1 MAYETRVLRRD
12 FAAMRKYTAA
22 LDSYTNAEQFR
33 TAELATK
40 TSHAIFRR
48 TWMDRLLKRGTDI
61 VASLVVLVLGFPF
74 FLAIALLIKLT
85 SKGPVFFKQERVGED
100 GDNFALF
107 KFRTMRTNC
116 DDSLHREF
124 TRNFIQG
131 RLPEPSLDVGKSEV
145 YKMTDDPRI
154 TAVGGFLRKTSLDE
168 LPQFINILR
177 GEMTIVGPRPPLPYE
192 YECYDE
198 WHKLRLKVRPGLTG
212 LWQVSGRS
220 TVPFQEMVMMDI
232 YYIENWSM
240 LLDLKI
246 IIKTVPVMLAGP
258 GGR

>member
-1 MAYETRVLRRD
+1 MVIETRVLRRD
-12 FAAMRKYTAA
+12 YAGMRKYTAT
-22 LDSYTNAEQFR
+22 LDNYTNAEQYG

-40 TSHAIFRR
+40 THHAIFRR
-48 TWMDRLLKRGTDI
+48 TWIDRFLKRGTDI
-61 VASLVVLVLGFPF
+61 AASLVVLVLGFPF

-100 GDNFALF
+100 GGIFALF
-107 KFRTMRTNC
+107 KFRTMRTDC

-131 RLPEPSLDVGKSEV
+131 RLPEPSLDSGKSEV

-177 GEMTIVGPRPPLPYE
+177 SEMTIVGPRPPMPYE

-246 IIKTVPVMLAGP
+246 MIKTVPVMLAGT

>member
-1 MAYETRVLRRD
+1 
-12 FAAMRKYTAA
+12 MRKYTAA
-22 LDSYTNAEQFR
+22 LDNYNNAEHFG
-33 TAELATK
+33 TAELTTK

-48 TWMDRLLKRGTDI
+48 TWIGRFLKRTTDI
-61 VASLVVLVLGFPF
+61 VASLGVLVLGFPF
-74 FLAIALLIKLT
+74 LLAIALLIKLT
-85 SKGPVFFKQERVGED
+85 SKGPVFYKQERVGED
-100 GDNFALF
+100 GEVFALF
-107 KFRTMRTNC
+107 KFRTMRIDC

-131 RLPEPSLDVGKSEV
+131 RLPEPSLDAGKNEV
-145 YKMTDDPRI
+145 YKLTDDPRI

-220 TVPFQEMVMMDI
+220 TVPFHEMVMMDI

-246 IIKTVPVMLAGP
+246 MFKTVPVMLAGT

>member
-1 MAYETRVLRRD
+1 MTYETRVLRRD
-12 FAAMRKYTAA
+12 IAAMRKYSAA
-22 LDSYTNAEQFR
+22 LDNYTSTEQR
-33 TAELATK
+33 GTEELLTK
-40 TSHAIFRR
+40 ASDAVFRR
-48 TWMDRLLKRGTDI
+48 NRLGRFLKRTTDI
-61 VASLVVLVLGFPF
+61 LASLLVLVVGFPF
-74 FLAIALLIKLT
+74 FLAIALFIKMT
-85 SKGPVFFKQERVGED
+85 SKGPVFFKQERVGEN
-100 GDNFALF
+100 GGIFALF

-131 RLPEPSLDVGKSEV
+131 RLPEPSLDVKENGV

-220 TVPFQEMVMMDI
+220 TVPFHEMVMMDI
-232 YYIENWSM
+232 YYIENWSL

-246 IIKTVPVMLAGP
+246 MLKTVPVMLAGT
-258 GGR
+258 GGH